1 MTATGSI
8 EGAAAPPEKETL
20 VVAGARGFV
29 GRALLEALGDRY
41 HLIGLSRSETPP
53 KDSPPGV
60 EWRAADLFRLQELE
74 QALEGADRAIYL
86 VHSMQPSARLVQG
99 SFSDLDLLLADNF
112 ARAAAKAGVRQIVYV
127 GGLLPKGSAASPHLR
142 SRAEVAEALG
152 SRGVPVTA
160 LRAGL
165 IVGPGGPSLW
175 ILLNL
180 VRRLPFM
187 VLPSWTDSRS
197 HPIALADVV
206 RAVGCALAEPD
217 RFTGAFDIGGATV
230 LTYREMMDAVA
241 GVLNRRLY
249 MLNVSLFS
257 PRLSTLWVMFFGKA
271 PATLVAPL
279 VRSLQHDLIAE
290 PNPLQDEIADGAL
303 SFEEAVEGAVDEA
316 RLPQEPT
323 SSIRLDAR
331 SRAQLKASRRV
342 RSVQRLPLPAGRTA
356 AWAAAEYV
364 RFLPTFWRPLIRV
377 RVLDNGDAHL
387 GITGIRGPMIVLRS
401 LPERSTEDRLVMDIV
416 AGRLLRRGHSG
427 EARFELREVLGGR
440 ALLAAIHDYP
450 PALPWRLYQST
461 QAWAHLAVMNGFA
474 RHLAKSPALTG
485 GPARD
490 AASAEPA
497 LESSSR
503 SA

>member
-1 MTATGSI
+1 MTAP
-8 EGAAAPPEKETL
+8 EVREKETI

-29 GRALLEALGDRY
+29 GRALLEALADEYR
-41 HLIGLSRSETPP
+41 LIGLSRSDTPP
-53 KDSPPGV
+53 SDSPPGV

-112 ARAAAKAGVRQIVYV
+112 ARAAAKAGIRQIVYV
-127 GGLLPKGSAASPHLR
+127 GGLLPKDSAASPHLR

-197 HPIALADVV
+197 HPIALVDVV
-206 RAVGCALAEPD
+206 RAVRCCLASPD
-217 RFTGAFDIGGATV
+217 RFVGAFDVGGATV
-230 LTYREMMDAVA
+230 LTYREMMDTVA
-241 GVLNRRLY
+241 RVLHRRLW
-249 MLNVSLFS
+249 MLQLSLFS
-257 PRLSTLWVMFFGKA
+257 PRLSTLWVQVFGSA

-290 PNPLQDEIADGAL
+290 PNALQAEIADGAMT
-303 SFEEAVEGAVDEA
+303 FEEAVEGAVDEA
-316 RLPQEPT
+316 RLPKEPT
-323 SSIRLDAR
+323 SSIRLDPR
-331 SRAQLKASRRV
+331 SRAELKASRRV
-342 RSVQRLPLPAGRTA
+342 RSVQRLPLPAGHTA
-356 AWAAAEYV
+356 AWAASEYV
-364 RFLPTFWRPLIRV
+364 RFLPGLWGPLIRV
-377 RVLDNGDAHL
+377 RVRENGDAEL
-387 GITGIRGPMIVLRS
+387 GILGIPRPMIVLRRS
-401 LPERSTEDRLVMDIV
+401 EERSTEDRLVFDIV
-416 AGRLLRRGHSG
+416 DGLLLREGHAG
-427 EARFELREVLGGR
+427 EARFELREVLGGE

-474 RHLAKSPALTG
+474 RHLARIAE
-485 GPARD
+485 
-490 AASAEPA
+490 SAEAPGA
-497 LESSSR
+497 GSQ
-503 SA
+503 AG